1 MPLYIKD
8 ETTTQLVSE
17 LARRRGLTKQ
27 KAVRLAV
34 EAELGRAEKAIPLR
48 ERVARLWEAEPL
60 PPPTGQVADK
70 AFYDGLSG
78 EP

>member
-8 ETTTQLVSE
+8 ETTTRLVNE
-17 LARRRGLTKQ
+17 LARKRGLTKQ

-34 EAELGRAEKAIPLR
+34 EAELERAERAIPLR
-48 ERVARLWEAEPL
+48 ERLKQLWDAHPL
-60 PPPTGQVADK
+60 PPPTGHAADK
-70 AFYDGLSG
+70 AFYDELSG

>member
-8 ETTTQLVSE
+8 ETTTRLVSE

-27 KAVRLAV
+27 RAVRLAV
-34 EAELGRAEKAIPLR
+34 EAELQRAEKAIRLR
-48 ERVARLWEAEPL
+48 ERVARLWEARPL
-60 PPPTGQVADK
+60 PQPTGQVADK
-70 AFYDGLSG
+70 AFYDELSG

>member
-8 ETTTQLVSE
+8 ETTARLVSE

-34 EAELGRAEKAIPLR
+34 EAELERAEQAIPLR
-48 ERVARLWEAEPL
+48 ERLKLLWEAHPL
-60 PPPTGQVADK
+60 PPPTGHTADK
-70 AFYDGLSG
+70 AFYDELSG